1 MEIERLLLQVSAS
14 EFQEAGKEL
23 GIDIKLWHIIV
34 AIIILGIMYKV
45 IVRQIRVN
53 KWRLKK
59 MKAIANTDFRD
70 YLPYKKK
77 VFIFLLCAKV
87 KHLVIIL
94 IQ

>member
-77 VFIFLLCAKV
+77 RLYIPAMCQSKTPSD
-87 KHLVIIL
+87 
-94 IQ
+94 

>member
-70 YLPYKKK
+70 IFLTRKN
-77 VFIFLLCAKV
+77 VFIWLT
-87 KHLVIIL
+87 
-94 IQ
+94 

>member
-53 KWRLKK
+53 K
-59 MKAIANTDFRD
+59 
-70 YLPYKKK
+70 
-77 VFIFLLCAKV
+77 
-87 KHLVIIL
+87 
-94 IQ
+94 